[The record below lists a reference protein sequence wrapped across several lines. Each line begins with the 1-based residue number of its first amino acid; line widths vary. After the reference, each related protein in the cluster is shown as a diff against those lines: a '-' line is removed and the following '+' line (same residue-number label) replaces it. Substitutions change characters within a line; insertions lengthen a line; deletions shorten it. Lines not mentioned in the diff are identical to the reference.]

1 MKYKSVIVTKRGGPE
16 FLQVVENDLRPPA
29 ANEVM
34 IRVLATGVGRTD
46 INYRYGLSPFAPKVP
61 FVPGYEVMGIVDA
74 VGEGVTRV
82 AVGDRVA
89 ALIGHGGYS
98 EMIYLGQE
106 HLVRVP
112 EALDP
117 ADVVTV
123 VLNYVSAYQML
134 HRVAKVKVDN
144 KVLINGASGGMGTA
158 LLELGKLA
166 GLKMYGTASKGKHG
180 ILSQFGAV
188 PIDYRSQDYVEVIHN
203 AEPNGLDF
211 VFEGIGGKEGDRA
224 MSVLRKSGK
233 LVAYAAPVG
242 LGSIVMDAFKLMA
255 TNLRSD
261 GKRAEFYGITM
272 LYLRDKNPFMEDL
285 PKLFKMLE
293 EGKTKPVITEKLP
306 LLDAK
311 KANELLENGK
321 VTGNIVLLSPE
332 LLCKQEDHV
341 PERLTNC
348 S

>member
-1 MKYKSVIVTKRGGPE
+1 MKYKSVVVTKRGGPE
-16 FLQVVENDLRPPA
+16 VLQVVENEMRLPA
-29 ANEVM
+29 TNEAR

-74 VGEGVTRV
+74 IGEGVTHV

-134 HRVAKVKVDN
+134 HRVAKVKAGD
-144 KVLINGASGGMGTA
+144 KVLITGASGGMGTA

-166 GLKMYGTASKGKHG
+166 GLKMYGTASKSKHD
-180 ILSQFGAV
+180 ILNQFSCA
-188 PIDYRSQDYVEVIHN
+188 PIDYHTQ
-203 AEPNGLDF
+203 DF
-211 VFEGIGGKEGDRA
+211 VQVIRRCRA
-224 MSVLRKSGK
+224 
-233 LVAYAAPVG
+233 
-242 LGSIVMDAFKLMA
+242 
-255 TNLRSD
+255 
-261 GKRAEFYGITM
+261 
-272 LYLRDKNPFMEDL
+272 
-285 PKLFKMLE
+285 
-293 EGKTKPVITEKLP
+293 
-306 LLDAK
+306 
-311 KANELLENGK
+311 
-321 VTGNIVLLSPE
+321 
-332 LLCKQEDHV
+332 
-341 PERLTNC
+341 
-348 S
+348 